1 MGLGIQWA
9 FASFEYPLVIMRKD
23 AGESGP
29 RNDPS
34 ALKEQNHTF
43 AERFKDRKRIG
54 K

>member
-1 MGLGIQWA
+1 MGVSIKWA
-9 FASFEYPLVIMRKD
+9 FASFEYLLAILRKD

-29 RNDPS
+29 HNDTG

-43 AERFKDRKRIG
+43 AERFKDGKRIG